1 MEQTQSLP
9 QQKQAPASRKIIM
22 VVGLALLLGLI
33 AIFAINMQTFESV
46 DLQSRPAPEFTLP
59 LYDRY
64 GSEPVALAELRGQ
77 PVVVNFWASWCTECY
92 REAALLEQ
100 AYKDYK
106 DQGVVF
112 LGVAH
117 LDTEKDALAYLDKYG
132 VTYPSGPDL
141 GDKISQSYGITGVPE
156 TFLIDREGNIVHVQ
170 IGPVEHNQFYNL
182 LDKLVAKTEQG
193 S

>member
-9 QQKQAPASRKIIM
+9 QQKQEPASRKIILIVGM
-22 VVGLALLLGLI
+22 VLLVILI
-33 AIFAINMQTFESV
+33 GVFAVNLQRYESV
-46 DLQSRPAPEFTLP
+46 DLQSRPAPDFTLA

-64 GSEPVALAELRGQ
+64 GTEPVALADLRGQ

-92 REAALLEQ
+92 REAALLEE

-141 GDKISQSYGITGVPE
+141 GDKISQNYGITGVPE
-156 TFLIDREGNIVHVQ
+156 TFLIDREGNITHVQ
-170 IGPVEHNQFYNL
+170 IGPVERAQFYSL
-182 LDKLVAKTEQG
+182 LDKLVATTEQG

>member
-1 MEQTQSLP
+1 MEQTQTLP
-9 QQKQAPASRKIIM
+9 QQKQAPTSRKIIM
-22 VVGLALLLGLI
+22 IVGMALLVGLI

-46 DLQSRPAPEFTLP
+46 DLQSRPAPDFTLA
-59 LYDRY
+59 LYERY
-64 GSEPVALAELRGQ
+64 GTQPVALADLRGQ

-92 REAALLEQ
+92 REAALLEE

-117 LDTEKDALAYLDKYG
+117 LDTEKDALAYLDQYG

-141 GDKISQSYGITGVPE
+141 GDKISHDYGITGVPE
-156 TFLIDREGNIVHVQ
+156 TFLIDRQGNITHVQ
-170 IGPVEHNQFYNL
+170 IGPVERTSFYSL
-182 LDKLVAKTEQG
+182 LDKLVAKSEQG

>member
-1 MEQTQSLP
+1 MEQTQTLP
-9 QQKQAPASRKIIM
+9 QQKQAPASRKIILIVGM
-22 VVGLALLLGLI
+22 VLLVILI
-33 AIFAINMQTFESV
+33 GVMAVNLQRFESV
-46 DLQSRPAPEFTLP
+46 DLQSRPAPDFTLA

-64 GSEPVALAELRGQ
+64 GTDPIALANLHGQ

-92 REAALLEQ
+92 REAALLEE
-100 AYKDYK
+100 AYQDYK

-112 LGVAH
+112 IGVAH

-156 TFLIDREGNIVHVQ
+156 TFLIDRQGNITHVQ
-170 IGPVEHNQFYNL
+170 IGPVERSQFYSL
-182 LDKLVAKTEQG
+182 LDKLVAKSEQG

>member
-1 MEQTQSLP
+1 MEQTQTLP
-9 QQKQAPASRKIIM
+9 QQKQAPASRKIIL
-22 VVGLALLLGLI
+22 VVGMVLLVILI
-33 AIFAINMQTFESV
+33 GVFAVNLQRYESV
-46 DLQSRPAPEFTLP
+46 DLQSRPAPDFTLS

-64 GSEPVALAELRGQ
+64 GTEPIALADLRGQ

-92 REAALLEQ
+92 REAALLEE

-117 LDTEKDALAYLDKYG
+117 LDTEKDALAYLDQYG

-156 TFLIDREGNIVHVQ
+156 TFLIDREGNITHVQ
-170 IGPVEHNQFYNL
+170 IGPVERASFYSL

>member
-1 MEQTQSLP
+1 MEQTQTLP
-9 QQKQAPASRKIIM
+9 QQKQAPTSRKIILIVGM
-22 VVGLALLLGLI
+22 VLLVILI
-33 AIFAINMQTFESV
+33 GVFDVNLQRYESV
-46 DLQSRPAPEFTLP
+46 DLQSRPAPDFTLS

-64 GSEPVALAELRGQ
+64 GTAPIALADLRGQ

-92 REAALLEQ
+92 REAALLEE

-156 TFLIDREGNIVHVQ
+156 TFLIDRQGNITHVQ
-170 IGPVEHNQFYNL
+170 IGPVERSQFYSL
-182 LDKLVAKTEQG
+182 LDKLVAKSEQG